1 MPPVASTSAVG
12 SPDGPRRGPLAKLM
26 ASETTSAALPLAAGS
41 APPTL
46 RGLQRSE
53 SCPTPQQAGDNA
65 GDATPP
71 VIMGDT
77 LAAFGLDDLVDDMN
91 AAISNARACMATNTG
106 STANSTV
113 NEALDTLLATIELAR
128 IDQRGAHGAPKSPSV
143 DKRVQPISS
152 GVRSPS
158 LTPPRSGSS
167 FGLNGSTTAMFNPV
181 GGTFMDVMQRSP
193 TAPSASPRNLSPSSS
208 RPGSSMLA
216 PFPDPMARPT
226 AGTGGANSTSRAPQA
241 PSSSSS
247 ARSGTSSGG
256 SDLTGGAYR
265 VVKNIGEGS
274 FGQVKLAVHVDSG
287 EKVAIKSIDRLVT
300 ARSTNTKRMI
310 LGEITALLTMDVAH
324 PRICPLIDVFATS
337 TSIFLAFP
345 LVSGGDL
352 FEWLK
357 SIPGNRP
364 STLADARTIFKQIVS
379 AVQYCHEQGF
389 CHRDLKLENILHV
402 RNPGTQAHEPGQIRL
417 IDFGFATV
425 ISENPLHTH
434 FLGSGTYASPE
445 MGQQIPYSGSDVDV
459 WSLGVILY
467 VLITG
472 KFPFRGDTPR
482 ELAQRISAGVPVL
495 NSTRFQGDPNLI
507 DIVRRCLEV
516 DRTKRAT
523 VAQLLAHP
531 WLAEGGDET
540 LRGKSRAVL
549 AAEYAPAAGSAAATV
564 AAMFPGPLFAGIY
577 LKHGSK
583 VTAAVGPNEVASAPA
598 VTNVTGGKLVSA
610 STTSVSS
617 AT

>member
-1 MPPVASTSAVG
+1 MPPVASTSSAIG

-26 ASETTSAALPLAAGS
+26 ASETGSAALPLANGS
-41 APPTL
+41 APSVS

-53 SCPTPQQAGDNA
+53 SCPTPQQAADNA

-71 VIMGDT
+71 VIMADA
-77 LAAFGLDDLVDDMN
+77 LAAMGLDDLVEDMN
-91 AAISNARACMATNTG
+91 AAIANARACMAANTG

-128 IDQRGAHGAPKSPSV
+128 IDQRGANGAHKSPFV
-143 DKRVQPISS
+143 EKRAPPSPS
-152 GVRSPS
+152 GARSPS

-167 FGLNGSTTAMFNPV
+167 FGLNGNTAMFNPV
-181 GGTFMDVMQRSP
+181 GGNFMDVMQRSP
-193 TAPSASPRNLSPSSS
+193 TAPSPRNLSPSSS

-216 PFPDPMARPT
+216 TLQDPMARPT
-226 AGTGGANSTSRAPQA
+226 VGTSGAGSSSRAPPT

-247 ARSGTSSGG
+247 ARSGKSTGG
-256 SDLTGGAYR
+256 SDMTGGAYR

-274 FGQVKLAVHVDSG
+274 FGQVKLAVHVVSG

-310 LGEITALLTMDVAH
+310 VGEITALLAMDVAH
-324 PRICPLIDVFATS
+324 PHICPLIDVFATS

-364 STLADARTIFKQIVS
+364 ATLADARTIFKQIVS

-402 RNPGTQAHEPGQIRL
+402 RNAGTQAHEPGQIRL

-445 MGQQIPYSGSDVDV
+445 MAQQIPYSGPDVDV

-467 VLITG
+467 VLVMG

-482 ELAQRISAGVPVL
+482 ELAQRISTGVPVL
-495 NSTRFQGDPNLI
+495 NSTRFQGDPNLA

-540 LRGKSRAVL
+540 MRGKSRAVL

-577 LKHGSK
+577 LKHGSETA
-583 VTAAVGPNEVASAPA
+583 VAAVGPSEVAPA
-598 VTNVTGGKLVSA
+598 LAGTDAAGGAAVSA

-617 AT
+617 AN